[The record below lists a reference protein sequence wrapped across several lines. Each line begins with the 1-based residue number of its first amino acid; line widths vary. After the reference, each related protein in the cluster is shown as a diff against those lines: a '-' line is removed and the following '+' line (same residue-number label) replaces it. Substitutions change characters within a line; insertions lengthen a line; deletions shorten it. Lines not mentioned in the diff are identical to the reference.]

1 MEELK
6 LYIDMARESMQ
17 KSLTHLEDEMATI
30 RAGRANAR
38 LLNNISV
45 EAYGAM
51 SPLNQT
57 ANVSTPD
64 ARTIMIKP
72 WDKAMLPEIEKAIM
86 QSNIGLNP
94 QNDGEQIRLNIPPLT
109 EERRKE
115 LVKQIK
121 GLGENA
127 KISIRNAR
135 REAIDSI
142 KKEGK
147 DSSVSEDIIKD
158 MEQSVQNVTNDF
170 GNKVDSHI
178 QAKEKEIMT
187 V

>member
-1 MEELK
+1 MEELQ
-6 LYIDMARESMQ
+6 LYIDMARESME
-17 KSLTHLEDEMATI
+17 KSISHLENELASV
-30 RAGRANAR
+30 RAGRANPS
-38 LLNNISV
+38 LLRNINV

-51 SPLNQT
+51 MPLNQT

-109 EERRKE
+109 EERRKD

-121 GLGENA
+121 GLGEQA

-135 REAIDSI
+135 RDAIDGI
-142 KKEGK
+142 KKTGK
-147 DSSVSEDIIKD
+147 ESSVSEDSLKD
-158 MEQSVQNVTNDF
+158 LENEVQTITDNF
-170 GNKVDSHI
+170 GKKVDEYV
-178 QAKEKEIMT
+178 AGKEKEIMT

>member
-30 RAGRANAR
+30 RAGRANAS

-135 REAIDSI
+135 REAIDGI